1 MSDILVSLADGLA
14 AEINAFD
21 FDTEFDFEAERSW
34 GAFDLELADERKPVL
49 HVDVVPAGLPKTD
62 LNDRGGTIDW
72 NASAD
77 IILRYKF
84 PQTATN
90 EKDGQIDQEQ
100 VDALVNLTEQI
111 IDMLYSD
118 DHRRL
123 QNYTSANIIAEGGVV
138 VRTIASRNDLRNKRQ
153 FLAILRATYENA
165 E

>member
-1 MSDILVSLADGLA
+1 MSAVLVSLADGLA
-14 AEINAFD
+14 AEINAHSFNTA
-21 FDTEFDFEAERSW
+21 FEFEAVRSW
-34 GAFDLELADERKPVL
+34 GAFDLDLADTKEPEL
-49 HVDVVPAGLPKTD
+49 HVDIVPAGLPKTD
-62 LNDRGGTIDW
+62 LADRGGTVDW

-84 PQTATN
+84 PRTST
-90 EKDGQIDQEQ
+90 EESTGEIERGQ

-123 QNYTSANIIAEGGVV
+123 QNYDAANILASGVE
-138 VRTIASRNDLRNKRQ
+138 VRTIASRKDLREKRQ
-153 FLAILRATYENA
+153 FLAILRVTYENA